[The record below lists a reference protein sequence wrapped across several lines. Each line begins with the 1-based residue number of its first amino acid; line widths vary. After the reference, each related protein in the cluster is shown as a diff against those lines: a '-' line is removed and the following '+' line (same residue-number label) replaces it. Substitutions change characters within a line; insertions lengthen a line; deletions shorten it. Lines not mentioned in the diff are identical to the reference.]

1 MTCHPDPALREK
13 DLLFFAPRDEVGAW
27 CYRLRG
33 LTLRL
38 FDMGDV
44 VTQLMSGQHP
54 RNAGHRKRLC
64 PPRGSARYVYQPSPS
79 FGTPVSSFEFPISN
93 LQFPV
98 SNFRFPVSSLQFP
111 ISNFQFPI
119 SSFQFRLASL
129 LLAALLVPTLHGF
142 AQAPPAPYAVIPRD
156 AVNYSGPGRDAK
168 HDLPGLEIKIGF
180 LAPLTGPHLNE
191 GKALLQAAQLAI
203 EDEAASPL
211 PEGRR
216 LSIVPRDQSGLWGR
230 TSNEVVHLVYED
242 QAVAIVTSLDGG
254 SAHLAEQV
262 GNKAGIPVVTLSTDP
277 TTTQINLPWIFRL
290 GPTDTQQ
297 ARAFARDI
305 YVARKLKQVI
315 LITEN
320 GHDGRVGGEQF
331 EKAERE
337 LNAPPVIQLAID
349 PADWNPDS
357 VAEQIAAQKPDAV
370 VFWTGHESAARL
382 VPRFGSKFPTAP
394 VYLCQE
400 AAQGRFEESAPKHCK
415 CQERASTMSNEAASS
430 YPGTASDAST
440 EASSS
445 PRLASSSNADENN
458 IWIVTSRLSA
468 SLLRETFDKRYRER
482 AGTSPTPAAAQ
493 AYDAVRLLAAALRR
507 SGPNRARLRDA
518 LAEFSSYTG
527 ASGVISFDHAGNDL
541 TDTTLERLP

>member
-1 MTCHPDPALREK
+1 ML
-13 DLLFFAPRDEVGAW
+13 
-27 CYRLRG
+27 
-33 LTLRL
+33 
-38 FDMGDV
+38 
-44 VTQLMSGQHP
+44 
-54 RNAGHRKRLC
+54 
-64 PPRGSARYVYQPSPS
+64 
-79 FGTPVSSFEFPISN
+79 PISN
-93 LQFPV
+93 SKSQISNLRWQI
-98 SNFRFPVSSLQFP
+98 SNFRSQ
-111 ISNFQFPI
+111 ISVFQL
-119 SSFQFRLASL
+119 RLASL
-129 LLAALLVPTLHGF
+129 LLAALLVSTLRGF
-142 AQAPPAPYAVIPRD
+142 AQVSPKPYAVIPRD
-156 AVNYSGPGRDAK
+156 AVNYSGPVRDAN
-168 HDLPGLEIKIGF
+168 HDVPGLEIKIGF
-180 LAPLTGPHLNE
+180 LAPLTGPHSDE

-211 PEGRR
+211 PGGRR
-216 LSIVPRDQSGLWGR
+216 LSIVPRDQSGPWGR
-230 TSNEVVHLVYED
+230 ASNEVVHLVYED

-262 GNKAGIPVVTLSTDP
+262 GNKVGIPVVTLSTDP

-290 GPTDTQQ
+290 GPTDGQQ

-331 EKAERE
+331 EKAARE

-357 VAEQIAAQKPDAV
+357 VAGQIAAQKPDAV

-382 VPRFGSKFPTAP
+382 VPRFRSKFPAAP

-415 CQERASTMSNEAASS
+415 CQERASPMSNEAASS

-440 EASSS
+440 ETSSS
-445 PRLASSSNADENN
+445 PRLASSSNADDNN

-468 SLLRETFDKRYRER
+468 SPLRESFEKRYRAR

-518 LAEFSSYTG
+518 LAALSGYAG
-527 ASGVISFDHAGNDL
+527 ASSVISFDHAGNDL
-541 TDTTLERLP
+541 SDVTLVPLP

>member
-1 MTCHPDPALREK
+1 
-13 DLLFFAPRDEVGAW
+13 
-27 CYRLRG
+27 
-33 LTLRL
+33 
-38 FDMGDV
+38 
-44 VTQLMSGQHP
+44 
-54 RNAGHRKRLC
+54 
-64 PPRGSARYVYQPSPS
+64 
-79 FGTPVSSFEFPISN
+79 
-93 LQFPV
+93 
-98 SNFRFPVSSLQFP
+98 
-111 ISNFQFPI
+111 
-119 SSFQFRLASL
+119 
-129 LLAALLVPTLHGF
+129 
-142 AQAPPAPYAVIPRD
+142 
-156 AVNYSGPGRDAK
+156 VNYSGPGRDAN
-168 HDLPGLEIKIGF
+168 HDLQGSEIKIGF
-180 LAPLTGPHLNE
+180 LAPLTGPHPDE

-216 LSIVPRDQSGLWGR
+216 LSIVPRDQSGPWGR
-230 TSNEVVHLVYED
+230 ASNEVVHLVYED

-290 GPTDTQQ
+290 GPTDAQQ

-315 LITEN
+315 LIAEN

-331 EKAERE
+331 EKAARE
-337 LNAPPVIQLAID
+337 LNAPPVIPLAID

-357 VAEQIAAQKPDAV
+357 VAGQIAAHKPDAL
-370 VFWTGHESAARL
+370 VFWMGHESAARL
-382 VPRFGSKFPTAP
+382 VPRFRSKFPTAP

-400 AAQGRFEESAPKHCK
+400 AAQGRFEE
-415 CQERASTMSNEAASS
+415 
-430 YPGTASDAST
+430 
-440 EASSS
+440 
-445 PRLASSSNADENN
+445 N

-493 AYDAVRLLAAALRR
+493 AYDAVRILAAALRR

-518 LAEFSSYTG
+518 LAELSPYAG

-541 TDTTLERLP
+541 SDVTLVRLP

>member
-290 GPTDTQQ
+290 APTDTQQ
-297 ARAFARDI
+297 ARAFAHDI
-305 YVARKLKQVI
+305 YLERKLKKVI
-315 LITEN
+315 LITN
-320 GHDGRVGGEQF
+320 GNHDGRIGGEEFQ
-331 EKAERE
+331 KAAHA
-337 LNAPPVIQLAID
+337 LGAPPFDRFEIE
-349 PADWNPDS
+349 PAGSNLDS
-357 VAEQIAAQKPDAV
+357 TVSQIIAAKPEAL
-370 VFWTGHESAARL
+370 VFWTGAETTARL
-382 VPRFGSKFPTAP
+382 LQPLLEALPTTQF
-394 VYLCQE
+394 YLSQE
-400 AAQGRFEESAPKHCK
+400 AAQTHSVAGQNNTWILGSSLVEKPLRDSFE
-415 CQERASTMSNEAASS
+415 
-430 YPGTASDAST
+430 
-440 EASSS
+440 
-445 PRLASSSNADENN
+445 
-458 IWIVTSRLSA
+458 
-468 SLLRETFDKRYRER
+468 KRYRARTGEF
-482 AGTSPTPAAAQ
+482 PIPAAAQ
-493 AYDAVRLLAAALRR
+493 AYDAIRILAVSLRS

-518 LAEFSSYTG
+518 LAALSNYQG
-527 ASGVISFDHAGNDL
+527 ASGPVTFDHAGNDL
-541 TDTTLERLP
+541 GDFTLVRLPSAESSSP